1 MGFTLYIDDSDSSNK
16 INNIPKKN
24 FQVAINMNEME
35 TISIGSE
42 NKTIDTYSKSV
53 GSLKIFIQKKLGVR
67 LMKNTYV
74 QQPPSH
80 GIPLKI
86 CISLYI
92 LSLMNSMKEK
102 CEED

>member
-1 MGFTLYIDDSDSSNK
+1 
-16 INNIPKKN
+16 
-24 FQVAINMNEME
+24 MNEME

-42 NKTIDTYSKSV
+42 NKTIDTYSSCEKRSYSKV
-53 GSLKIFIQKKLGVR
+53 GRKPQNSHTKKLGVR

-102 CEED
+102 CEEN